1 MSPFIAVH
9 LALAVFALVL
19 GVVMLVRAK
28 GTASHKALGRLW
40 VGTIIVVSVSSFW
53 IRTLHKD
60 GSFSAIHLLSI
71 WTLIAVAIGLWA
83 IRTGRLSTHKGFMI
97 GTFSGLVVAGIFAAF
112 PGRIV
117 GDFLASLVR

>member
-1 MSPFIAVH
+1 MSAFIAVH
-9 LALAVFALVL
+9 LALALFALAL
-19 GVVMLVRAK
+19 GVVMLVRTK
-28 GTASHKALGRLW
+28 GTASHKLLGRVW
-40 VGTIIVVSVSSFW
+40 VGAIVVVSLSSFW

-83 IRTGRLSTHKGFMI
+83 IRTGRLRTHRGFMI
-97 GTFSGLVVAGIFAAF
+97 GTFSGLVIAGIFAAF

-117 GDFLASLVR
+117 GDFLLSMVR

>member
-1 MSPFIAVH
+1 MSAFIAVH
-9 LALAVFALVL
+9 LGLALFALAL
-19 GVVMLVRAK
+19 GVVMLVRTK
-28 GTASHKALGRLW
+28 GTASHKLLGRVW
-40 VGTIIVVSVSSFW
+40 VGAIVVVSLSSFW

-83 IRTGRLSTHKGFMI
+83 IRTGRLRTHRGFMI
-97 GTFSGLVVAGIFAAF
+97 GTFSGLVIAGIFAAF

-117 GDFLASLVR
+117 GDFLLSMVR

>member
-1 MSPFIAVH
+1 VSAFIAVH
-9 LALAVFALVL
+9 LALALFALAL
-19 GVVMLVRAK
+19 GVVMLVRTK
-28 GTASHKALGRLW
+28 GTASHKLLGRVW
-40 VGTIIVVSVSSFW
+40 VGAIVVVSLSSFW

-83 IRTGRLSTHKGFMI
+83 IRTGRLRTHRGFMI
-97 GTFSGLVVAGIFAAF
+97 GTFSGLVIAGIFAAF

-117 GDFLASLVR
+117 GDFLLSMVR